1 MTRQTIALL
10 GHPVAHSI
18 SPAFQQ
24 AALDALGVEARY
36 EAWDTPPED
45 VPAAIERL
53 RDPAV
58 LGANVTVPHKLEAL
72 RLADSAD
79 AVARRIGAANTL
91 IRREDG
97 QLHATNTDVAG
108 VQRALADA
116 SVAIE
121 GVEVVLL
128 GAGGAARAV
137 VAALRNGGARS
148 LTVANRTPE
157 RAEAL
162 HEVAEEGETPP
173 LELRVCALDTA
184 SGPLRAA
191 LERAALVIHSTPLGM
206 RHGPDEAATPL
217 PADCFSPGQAAFD
230 LVYTPERTP
239 FLLAAGAA
247 GARPIGGL
255 GMLVHQG
262 AESFRLWT
270 GLEPPL
276 EVMFEAARAAL
287 GLSGSQDRQLRERL
301 P

>member
-1 MTRQTIALL
+1 MTATIALL

-24 AALDALGVEARY
+24 AALDALGVDARY
-36 EAWDTPPED
+36 EAWDTPPAD
-45 VPAAIERL
+45 LPAALERL
-53 RDPAV
+53 RDPAL

-72 RLADSAD
+72 RLADQAD
-79 AVARRIGAANTL
+79 PAARRIGAANTL
-91 IRREDG
+91 VRRGRE
-97 QLHATNTDVAG
+97 LHATNTDVAG
-108 VQRALADA
+108 VQRALAEAGIDLD
-116 SVAIE
+116 
-121 GVEVVLL
+121 GVGAVLI

-137 VAALRNGGARS
+137 VAALRAGGARS
-148 LTVANRTPE
+148 LTIANRTPE

-162 HEVAEEGETPP
+162 REIAEEGDSPR
-173 LELRVCALDTA
+173 LELRVCALDA
-184 SGPLRAA
+184 GSGELRAA
-191 LERAALVIHSTPLGM
+191 LGRAGLVIHSTPLGM

-217 PADCFSPGQAAFD
+217 PAECFSPGQAAFD

-239 FLLAAGAA
+239 FLEAAGAA

-287 GLSGSQDRQLRERL
+287 ASQQVQPQDAPSGESA